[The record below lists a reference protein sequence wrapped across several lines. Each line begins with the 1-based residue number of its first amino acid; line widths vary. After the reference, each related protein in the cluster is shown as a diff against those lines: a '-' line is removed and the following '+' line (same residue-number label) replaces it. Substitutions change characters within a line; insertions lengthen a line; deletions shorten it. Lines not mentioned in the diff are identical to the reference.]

1 MCRLGGFFERS
12 VDKRGLFRKKRSST
26 DPGHL
31 VFYAESP
38 RMMVAFSINPGQKS
52 IIRTEIN
59 ILTFI
64 SYRNQN
70 LTP

>member
-1 MCRLGGFFERS
+1 MCRLGGFFERCL
-12 VDKRGLFRKKRSST
+12 DKEAYFAQKRSST
-26 DPGHL
+26 DPGGL
-31 VFYAESP
+31 VFYAELP
-38 RMMVAFSINPGQKS
+38 RMMAAFSINPGQKF